1 MNNINEYDN
10 QVKLEKWYDGRKL
23 RRYIQLLELSE
34 QICRS
39 SSTNETAKKVAKG
52 FADHYR
58 RMVMLIVMRPFNP
71 KEIPTDNEQDKVF
84 FKRGCEIEFPVWS
97 KFQGLM
103 GDT

>member
-39 SSTNETAKKVAKG
+39 SSTNETAKKVERG

-84 FKRGCEIEFPVWS
+84 SSEVARLNSLFDPNFKV
-97 KFQGLM
+97 
-103 GDT
+103 

>member
-1 MNNINEYDN
+1 MNKIDEYDD

-34 QICRS
+34 QICMS
-39 SSTNETAKKVAKG
+39 SSTNEQAKKVAKG

-71 KEIPTDNEQDKVF
+71 EEIPTDNEQDKIFSSEVARLNTLF
-84 FKRGCEIEFPVWS
+84 DPEFKI
-97 KFQGLM
+97 
-103 GDT
+103 